1 MARWMRPCND
11 FVFKRIF
18 GVEENS
24 DLLLSFLNAV
34 LRPQPGAEL
43 TEITLIDPHLIPDQV
58 GDKAS
63 ILDVKAITRSGE
75 RINIE
80 VQLHNKY
87 DMEKRA
93 LYYWAKMYEEQL
105 GESSLYKHLRK
116 TITINILDFQCLPT
130 DAFHSIFRLQEESRG
145 FLLTNDLEIHFLELS
160 KLRGSDVNMN
170 DPLVNW
176 LLFVGA
182 QDERTVDL
190 LARNEPVIRKAKTVL
205 EFLNQNDEARKLYEI
220 RVKALRDEA
229 NMIEGAKEEGR
240 AEGEAKGKAEI
251 AKNMLVAGMSIEQI
265 SALTGLSPVE
275 IKRLAKQ

>member
-1 MARWMRPCND
+1 
-11 FVFKRIF
+11 
-18 GVEENS
+18 
-24 DLLLSFLNAV
+24 
-34 LRPQPGAEL
+34 
-43 TEITLIDPHLIPDQV
+43 
-58 GDKAS
+58 
-63 ILDVKAITRSGE
+63 
-75 RINIE
+75 
-80 VQLHNKY
+80 
-87 DMEKRA
+87 
-93 LYYWAKMYEEQL
+93 
-105 GESSLYKHLRK
+105 
-116 TITINILDFQCLPT
+116 
-130 DAFHSIFRLQEESRG
+130 
-145 FLLTNDLEIHFLELS
+145 
-160 KLRGSDVNMN
+160 MN

-240 AEGEAKGKAEI
+240 AEGEAKGKAEGKAEI

-275 IKRLAKQ
+275 IKQLAKQ